1 MLQKG
6 EEELTNEERDLLE
19 DHDEMVQDLRKDCC
33 QNT

>member
-19 DHDEMVQDLRKDCC
+19 DHDEMVQDLRNDCC